1 MMEMNILRDLLIAHD
16 QSDRLYGICIGV
28 VTNNQDPDGL
38 GRVKVR
44 FPWLSDAVESNWARV
59 LAPMAGK
66 DRGIYFLPEVNDE
79 VLLAFEQGDIRFP
92 YVLGSLWNGKDK
104 PPETNKDGKNDRRT
118 IKSRSGHKI
127 VLDDSDDKPSIEIV
141 DKTEKNRIFID
152 SAKNAMEIKVEGD
165 LSIEIGG
172 DLKIKTKGKI
182 DIDAK
187 QDLAA
192 ATKGNLK
199 VKTDGN
205 SNIESSGSV
214 NIKSKSE
221 VMVEGTQQTKVKG
234 TTVSINGSVLAEL
247 KGALVKI
254 N

>member
-104 PPETNKDGKNDRRT
+104 PPETNKDGKNDRRI
-118 IKSRSGHKI
+118 IKSRSGHMI

-141 DKTEKNRIFID
+141 DKSEKNRIFID
-152 SAKNAMEIKVEGD
+152 SAKNAMEIKVKGD

-172 DLKIKTKGKI
+172 NLSIKTKGKI

-187 QDLAA
+187 QDVAA
-192 ATKGNLK
+192 KTKANLK
-199 VKTDGN
+199 VESDGQMN
-205 SNIESSGSV
+205 F
-214 NIKSKSE
+214 KSTTQ
-221 VMVEGTQQTKVKG
+221 VTVEGVQQTQVKG
-234 TTVSINGSVLAEL
+234 VTVSINGSAQTEVQ
-247 KGALVKI
+247 GGIVRI